1 MARITQETKEE
12 TRSLIIDEA
21 TRLFKENGYDNTNTR
36 TIAQNCRI
44 AEGTLFNYFATK
56 EEILLEVFDTLAK
69 KSDVLDQTPSKNPL
83 DEIIDILINP
93 MNKIG
98 ILPKKFIFDT
108 IVAAVKLSRKKNSL
122 LYRLYALDMAYV
134 KQVEEKM
141 QRLLQFPPEGMTAQL
156 LSEIM
161 YSTTATN
168 YVFYILDETMD
179 FNRFQTELRTKL
191 TSLMQPYRIA

>member
-1 MARITQETKEE
+1 M
-12 TRSLIIDEA
+12 
-21 TRLFKENGYDNTNTR
+21 
-36 TIAQNCRI
+36 
-44 AEGTLFNYFATK
+44 
-56 EEILLEVFDTLAK
+56 FDTLAK

-179 FNRFQTELRTKL
+179 FNRFQTELRVKL
-191 TSLMQPYRIA
+191 SSLMQPYRLA